1 MSTLLNNKLKLD
13 VKGQDSEVAKF
24 ISTTENAEIILQADY
39 KNLPNEYAVIGSCIE
54 DSSSNIYGI
63 STYIGTQEKSRLAAF
78 NVTNSD
84 LTTTTIIR
92 GNLLITGSA
101 LSLGTSILNDE
112 TDEAFTNTPKSIY
125 SNLISERYTSL
136 LVSNIN
142 NTCNIISDSISELHQ
157 TLNENV
163 SNLYTL
169 SKLFEGISF
178 TTFTDAD
185 FDAALR
191 SKTLDNI
198 PNGELNKYI
207 QNRIYPTDLR
217 INGHVIASNL
227 ITETVNATEVRGAKL
242 YGDASQLLN
251 LNKGDGTTSSIT
263 EGSNL
268 FYKTERVV
276 PIIQASNVH
285 ASNYIST
292 SYTETLAYELA
303 IHSNM
308 SNYVVTTS
316 NYLYDYV
323 YQGIQYTSN
332 TIQSKTDYLFTYLN
346 ASNLHMSNM
355 SSNFEH
361 NFSNIVDTAI
371 HHLREYIQTTSNQI
385 AGQFINDMIGIS
397 NFSSNTDIT
406 FHTDL
411 MTTSNILTDGI
422 IAYSNALIYS
432 INIAE
437 QDAIFYSMESSNFI
451 NNAIITSV
459 IDASNY
465 VATTFED
472 IYRHLDSTITI
483 LLSDAS
489 VVQTNLTA
497 FIDNSNVIQ
506 NTLNT
511 NSSNAI
517 VNKALFDMSN
527 ITEYTLKTDAQLS
540 NLIMTN
546 YEMTSN
552 NIEIN
557 SNYITVRMKNVF
569 DSLDIISVDTSNY
582 IFNTSNEI
590 IKSINVAFDKQMD
603 DVSADIENVSNLV
616 ADRIDALNC
625 DKITQGEN
633 KYFGSNMFFD
643 NIRTLTLDNLR
654 NGTQNKYIINGVYAD
669 NLTISCN
676 LYASNLSIIGNDTVM
691 LTNTIATDALQI
703 LSSAYPAAFSA
714 TQMVA
719 SKNILEAYDYQ
730 SNLIFA
736 VKPTAV
742 NIGISNILLEPK
754 DIVNEYVYYQFKNE
768 ALDKDTSGN
777 NKSLVLNGATYAL
790 NEGKNSL
797 LIAAGSQTTMP
808 SENWSTFNDL
818 TISGWFKISNLA
830 PNNILLDFAI
840 SASQHIKIF
849 NKQISNNILS
859 FQINNTVVYETPIA
873 LQNGWIHILWNVK
886 PMSFV
891 KISTPNLV
899 GAKNTFASIALMSG
913 TYTNKL
919 GSTTNTGSLYV
930 SDFRILTTP
939 LTNSLEYILY
949 TYIDN
954 AYQLNVFGT
963 VKATSF
969 IGSGLYLYDVN
980 LTDKTTSELAED
992 PDPNSLRKYFTDA
1005 RASAIIDAS
1014 NVHMSNLVNNVSN
1027 LLAQRQYR
1035 YIASES
1041 NYWTSSS
1048 NNIIKYINTVNG
1060 FQSNLI
1066 LSTSNALILKGQQYL
1081 INNNQSNYV
1090 LTTSNQFINL
1100 INTYNTHTSNYV
1112 LSSSNVLANLNRIA
1126 NINNS
1131 NYILSYSNSVIQTI
1145 SKDRT
1150 DTSNLITTTSNSL
1163 FRAFI
1168 SLETPQSNY
1177 TSNISNLFL
1186 SAMNSYRID
1195 TSNYIL
1201 SISNINANIFRDNNT
1216 NTSNYIRYASNMTI
1230 TTISDLITNP
1240 VLTGQGQTQ
1249 TNYINRWQ
1257 EPSPYV
1263 TTSLVNTV
1271 SANYIL
1277 YKDGN
1282 VGIGTNV
1289 PAATLDI
1296 FTANA
1301 ARNSVK
1307 VNNSIWAQT
1316 GVVYSSDARI
1326 KKDIVDI
1333 DDGDALA
1340 KIMLIQPK
1348 IYDYIDSHRHKNKTD
1363 VYGFIAQQ
1371 IGEVIPNAISLQ
1383 TEAIPNIY
1391 CFGMIYNRVLMINDE
1406 IEDVTKLLHE
1416 GAKVAILFANSK
1428 YILTIEG
1435 IYSQSVYAVDNPHDL
1450 AGNAFVYGTVV
1461 NDFYTLDKNYI
1472 YALNVCATQDL
1483 HRRQVSMQSKF
1494 AELQDKYKI
1503 NLIDTIDVDI
1513 SKLSASLEDMNN
1525 NSNMIVGRYAEIQ
1538 EEYARLYAL
1547 NEQFAAIMGSSN
1559 TDYNTISECVNKL
1572 RQDNERLQMENEMIS
1587 SNNSVL
1593 RNRVETMSGKVV
1605 SIRDILQRNNII

>member
-112 TDEAFTNTPKSIY
+112 TDEAFMNAPKSIY

-169 SKLFEGISF
+169 AKLFEGISF

-191 SKTLDNI
+191 SKTLENI
-198 PNGELNKYI
+198 PNGEINKYI
-207 QNRIYPTDLR
+207 QNRIYPTDLS
-217 INGHVIASNL
+217 INGNVIASNL
-227 ITETVNATEVRGAKL
+227 ITETVIATEVRGAKL

-276 PIIQASNVH
+276 PIIEASNIH

-292 SYTETLAYELA
+292 SYAETLAYEIA

-308 SNYVVTTS
+308 SNYVVKTS
-316 NYLYDYV
+316 NYLHGYV
-323 YQGIQYTSN
+323 YQGIQETSN
-332 TIQSKTDYLFTYLN
+332 TIQSRTDYLFGYLD
-346 ASNLHMSNM
+346 ASNLHMSNI

-371 HHLREYIQTTSNQI
+371 HHLTEYIQTTSNQI
-385 AGQFINDMIGIS
+385 AGQFIYDMIGTS

-411 MTTSNILTDGI
+411 MTTSNMLTEDI
-422 IAYSNALIYS
+422 IAYSNALVNN
-432 INIAE
+432 INISE
-437 QDAIFYSMESSNFI
+437 QDAIFYSMESSNLI
-451 NNAIITSV
+451 RNAIITSV

-472 IYRHLDSTITI
+472 IYQHLDSTITT

-489 VVQTNLTA
+489 TVQTNLTA

-511 NSSNAI
+511 NASNAI
-517 VNKALFDMSN
+517 VNQALFEMSN
-527 ITEYTLKTDAQLS
+527 ITEYTLQTDALLS
-540 NLIMTN
+540 NMIMTN

-557 SNYITVRMKNVF
+557 SNYISTRMKNLF
-569 DSLDIISVDTSNY
+569 DSLSIISVDTSNY
-582 IFNTSNEI
+582 IFNTSNDI
-590 IKSINVAFDKQMD
+590 IASINVAFDKQMD

-625 DKITQGEN
+625 DKIIQGT
-633 KYFGSNMFFD
+633 KQYFGSNMFFD

-654 NGTQNKYIINGVYAD
+654 NGTQNKYITNGVYAD
-669 NLTISCN
+669 NLTVSCN

-703 LSSAYPAAFSA
+703 LSSAYPSAFSA

-730 SNLIFA
+730 SNIIFA

-754 DIVNEYVYYQFKNE
+754 DIVQEYVYYQFKQQS
-768 ALDKDTSGN
+768 LDKDTSGN

-797 LIAAGSQTTMP
+797 LIAAGNQSTMP

-818 TISGWFKISNLA
+818 TISGWFKITNLA

-849 NKQISNNILS
+849 NKQSSINILS
-859 FQINNTVVYETPIA
+859 FQINNIVVYETPTA
-873 LQNGWIHILWNVK
+873 LQNGWIHILWNISSIS
-886 PMSFV
+886 PNAFV
-891 KISTPNLV
+891 RLSIGN
-899 GAKNTFASIALMSG
+899 KNTYTKTLPSSG

-919 GSTTNTGSLYV
+919 GSTTNTGSIYV

-939 LTNSLEYILY
+939 LTNSLENILY

-963 VKATSF
+963 VKASSF

-1014 NVHMSNLVNNVSN
+1014 NVHMSNLVDNVSN

-1035 YIASES
+1035 FIASES

-1066 LSTSNALILKGQQYL
+1066 LSTSNALILKGQQHL

-1100 INTYNTHTSNYV
+1100 INTYNMHTSNYV
-1112 LSSSNVLANLNRIA
+1112 LQSSNVLANLNRIA

-1145 SKDRT
+1145 SKDRI
-1150 DTSNLITTTSNSL
+1150 DTSNLISTTSNAL
-1163 FRAFI
+1163 FRTFI

-1177 TSNISNLFL
+1177 TSNISNIFV

-1201 SISNINANIFRDNNT
+1201 SISNFNANLFRDNNT
-1216 NTSNYIRYASNMTI
+1216 NTSNYIRYSSNMTI
-1230 TTISDLITNP
+1230 MTISDLINNP
-1240 VLTGQGQTQ
+1240 VLTGQSQTQ

-1263 TTSLVNTV
+1263 TTSLVNTT
-1271 SANYIL
+1271 STNYIL

-1282 VGIGTNV
+1282 VGIGTNA
-1289 PAATLDI
+1289 PTATLDI

-1340 KIMLIQPK
+1340 KIMSIQPK

-1371 IGEVIPNAISLQ
+1371 VGEVIPNAISLQ

-1391 CFGMIYNRVLMINDE
+1391 CFGMIYNNVLMINDE
-1406 IEDVTKLLHE
+1406 IQDADNLLKE
-1416 GAKVAILFANSK
+1416 GAKVAILFGNSK
-1428 YILTIEG
+1428 YIMTIEG

-1483 HRRQVSMQSKF
+1483 HRRQVSIQSKF
-1494 AELQDKYKI
+1494 AELQDRYKL
-1503 NLIDTIDVDI
+1503 NAIDNMDIDI
-1513 SKLSASLEDMNN
+1513 SKLSASLDDMNN
-1525 NSNMIVGRYAEIQ
+1525 NSNLIVGRYSEIQ
-1538 EEYARLYAL
+1538 EEYARLHAL
-1547 NEQFAAIMGSSN
+1547 NAEFAAIIGSSN
-1559 TDYNTISECVNKL
+1559 ADYNTVSESVNKL

-1593 RNRVETMSGKVV
+1593 RSRVEAMSGKVV